1 MYRYVDTLQY
11 TTICIEEVFKFFLNK
26 KFLIRPQYACLFTFF
41 LYSWVV
47 IFSMYISDLFI
58 FNFYYQFSKFL
69 CKLLKL
75 DHCLLMNQYWMLLY
89 LLIVSWWCWWMMK
102 WHWYYF
108 NILVTLDLI
117 VGAVQVLHHVIY
129 IICYSILLHVIGLIL
144 I

>member
-75 DHCLLMNQYWMLLY
+75 DHCLLMNQYWKLLY
-89 LLIVSWWCWWMMK
+89 LLMLVNDEMTLILFQYLS
-102 WHWYYF
+102 YF
-108 NILVTLDLI
+108 RFNS
-117 VGAVQVLHHVIY
+117 GCRFY
-129 IICYSILLHVIGLIL
+129 IMLFISFATILLHVIGLIL